1 MGDLREGSVP
11 APQQHL
17 TQEGVS
23 HSRHGGWRRYWLT
36 WWRCTADA
44 LESKWG
50 RHTPSSA
57 VVQGAYMAAFNK
69 SAAEQEYNEVGAASP
84 LSRASVP

>member
-1 MGDLREGSVP
+1 M
-11 APQQHL
+11 
-17 TQEGVS
+17 
-23 HSRHGGWRRYWLT
+23 
-36 WWRCTADA
+36 ADA